1 MMCLREILLMYLC
14 LGFVELIGSLDWQSR
29 QFQKKFW
36 PLFLHFFL
44 SPYVISLFL
53 QRLQSHANSATWSFS
68 SVYWCRVHFIFSV
81 FSPLCVSIFSF
92 YWYILKFTIFF
103 FQNVYSLLIPE
114 ECLFHIR
121 DFTFYLWKFDLGL
134 FIPSGFLCNTFSLFS
149 SILDIC
155 DTVIIIV
162 LLSLSTNSRT
172 CHRFDGLWLIFI
184 LIMGYTFLLI

>member
-1 MMCLREILLMYLC
+1 MMCLREILFMYLC
-14 LGFVELIGSLDWQSR
+14 LGFVELIGLLDRQSR

-36 PLFLHFFL
+36 PLFLHFFCPL
-44 SPYVISLFL
+44 TSYLFFFRDSNLMQTLLLEVFL
-53 QRLQSHANSATWSFS
+53 QCTDA
-68 SVYWCRVHFIFSV
+68 VFILFSV
-81 FSPLCVSIFSF
+81 FFPPLCFNFQFLLIYLEV
-92 YWYILKFTIFF
+92 YYFF

-172 CHRFDGLWLIFI
+172 CHRFDGL
-184 LIMGYTFLLI
+184 

>member
-1 MMCLREILLMYLC
+1 MMCLREILFMYLC
-14 LGFVELIGSLDWQSR
+14 LGFVELIGSLDRQSR

-36 PLFLHFFL
+36 PLFLHFFCPL
-44 SPYVISLFL
+44 TSFLFFFRDSNLMQTLLLEVFL
-53 QRLQSHANSATWSFS
+53 QCTDA
-68 SVYWCRVHFIFSV
+68 VFILFSV
-81 FSPLCVSIFSF
+81 FFPPSVFQFSVSIDIS
-92 YWYILKFTIFF
+92 WSLLFF

-121 DFTFYLWKFDLGL
+121 DFTFYLWKFGLGL

-155 DTVIIIV
+155 NTVIIIV

>member
-1 MMCLREILLMYLC
+1 MMCLREILFMYLC
-14 LGFVELIGSLDWQSR
+14 LGFVELIGSLDRQSR

-103 FQNVYSLLIPE
+103 SK
-114 ECLFHIR
+114 CLFSVNPRRMSFSYQRFYFLPLEVWFGSFYTFWVSLQYIQPFLQHLGYMR
-121 DFTFYLWKFDLGL
+121 YSHNNCFT
-134 FIPSGFLCNTFSLFS
+134 
-149 SILDIC
+149 
-155 DTVIIIV
+155 
-162 LLSLSTNSRT
+162 
-172 CHRFDGLWLIFI
+172 I
-184 LIMGYTFLLI
+184 LIY